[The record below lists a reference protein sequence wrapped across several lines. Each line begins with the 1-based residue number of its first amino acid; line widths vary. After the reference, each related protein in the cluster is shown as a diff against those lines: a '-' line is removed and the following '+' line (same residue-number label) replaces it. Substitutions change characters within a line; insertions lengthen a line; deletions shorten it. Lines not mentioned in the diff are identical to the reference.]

1 MLPQVDFDQASS
13 VSEFVR
19 AKFRALYAGADDAWL
34 QQLFRDMDDTF
45 NGRSGDY
52 AAVDLKYH
60 NFQHTL
66 MATVCMAQILEGQH
80 MAPSGIGALM
90 TPRDFELAIAAV
102 LLHDTGYLKLKR
114 DAAGTGAKYTYC
126 HIVRS
131 CAFAASYLPL
141 VGAGA
146 SDVDSVVAAINC
158 TGPNSDINWLRFRD
172 PVSRL
177 VGCAL
182 ATSDY
187 LGQLADPD
195 YVGKLGHLYAEFRES
210 DDFVHVAPEQR
221 VFKSAEDLLR
231 RTPGFWINFVRPK
244 LDRDFQGV
252 YRFLERPIGSGKN
265 GYLEAVDANFAEI
278 SRRIAAPESTGG

>member
-1 MLPQVDFDQASS
+1 MLPPVNFDESAA

-19 AKFRALYAGADDAWL
+19 SKFRALYADANDAWL
-34 QQLFRDMDDTF
+34 AKLFLDVDAMF
-45 NGRSGDY
+45 NGRSQDY

-60 NFQHTL
+60 NLRHTL
-66 MATVCMAQILEGQH
+66 MATVCMAMILEGQN
-80 MAPSGIGALM
+80 MAPSPIGALL
-90 TPRDFELAIAAV
+90 TSRDFELAIAAV
-102 LLHDTGYLKLKR
+102 LLHDTGYLKLKS
-114 DAAGTGAKYTYC
+114 DPDGTGAKYTYC

-141 VGAGA
+141 VGADA
-146 SDVDSVVAAINC
+146 SDVDGVIAAINC
-158 TGPNSDINWLRFRD
+158 TGPSSDINWLKFRD

-187 LGQLADPD
+187 LGQLSDPD
-195 YVGKLGHLYAEFRES
+195 YAGKLGHLYAEFRES
-210 DDFVHVAPEQR
+210 DEFVHVAPEKR
-221 VFKSAEDLLR
+221 MFKSADDLIR

-278 SRRIAAPESTGG
+278 SRRIAAPESPAS